1 MPGELGGRTVG
12 VVGMGH
18 IGREVAR
25 LAKAFGCRVLAI
37 RRSYRE
43 RGADPP
49 ADEALPP
56 ADLDYLLGESDFVV
70 LAAPLSEETA
80 GLIGERELRLLGPH
94 GYLINVARGGLVDE
108 PALVRALRGGAIAG
122 AALDVYEREP
132 LPVESALWGLDN
144 VILTPHIA
152 AGTEHYEE
160 RATEISLRQPTP
172 LHGGRAAGAARERP
186 VTARRRR
193 SATAEGGVW
202 RLPPVIGVRGRGG
215 ARR

>member
-1 MPGELGGRTVG
+1 MFTKGWPALFRNQQDRRYARFVPGELGGRTVG

-108 PALVRALRGGAIAG
+108 PALVRALRSGAIAG

-160 RATEISLRQPTP
+160 RATEIFCANLRRYLGGEP
-172 LHGGRAAGAARERP
+172 LEQLVSDP
-186 VTARRRR
+186 
-193 SATAEGGVW
+193 
-202 RLPPVIGVRGRGG
+202 
-215 ARR
+215 